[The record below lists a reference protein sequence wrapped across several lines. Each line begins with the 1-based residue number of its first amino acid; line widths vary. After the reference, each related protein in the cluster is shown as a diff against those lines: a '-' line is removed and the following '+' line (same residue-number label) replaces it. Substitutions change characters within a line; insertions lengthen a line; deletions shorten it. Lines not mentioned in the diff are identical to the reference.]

1 MHFCYNNRKKENKTN
16 MNTNPTMDFKKGDA
30 QTHYFQMPTTAWT
43 AGGLL
48 WFAAKPAVDNDAADA
63 AAVINKSFN
72 DSTIVQVGDAD
83 AAEILVGYV
92 TYRLVFN
99 PADII
104 NVSFESG
111 ESKKEYLGEFEFVS
125 GTGVPESFPSDDDF
139 IDVII
144 YADIKRGVA

>member
-1 MHFCYNNRKKENKTN
+1 

-30 QTHYFQMPTTAWT
+30 QTHYFQMPAESWT

-48 WFAAKPAVDNDAADA
+48 WFAAKPAVDNDATDA
-63 AAVINKSFN
+63 ATVINKSFN
-72 DSTIVQVGDAD
+72 DSKIVNPGDQDDDQYLA
-83 AAEILVGYV
+83 GYV
-92 TYRLVFN
+92 TYRLAFL

-104 NVSFESG
+104 NVSFEDG
-111 ESKKEYLGEFEFVS
+111 ESKKNYLGEFQFVS
-125 GTGVPESFPSDDDF
+125 GTGVPESYPADDTF